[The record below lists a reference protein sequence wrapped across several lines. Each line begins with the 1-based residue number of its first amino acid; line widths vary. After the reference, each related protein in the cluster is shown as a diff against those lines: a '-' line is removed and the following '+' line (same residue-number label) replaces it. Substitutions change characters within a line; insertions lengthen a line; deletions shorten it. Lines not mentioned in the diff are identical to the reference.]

1 MTLNQIAEH
10 YVKLV
15 LAVGQHD
22 AGYVD
27 AYIGPPSWQ
36 NEAQQSPA
44 TPLSELLAQADAL
57 LQQADALPRR
67 HKISLNVRNF
77 YVCSYMQ

>member
-27 AYIGPPSWQ
+27 AYIPPSWQ

-44 TPLSELLAQADAL
+44 TPLSELLSA
-57 LQQADALPRR
+57 
-67 HKISLNVRNF
+67 S
-77 YVCSYMQ
+77 